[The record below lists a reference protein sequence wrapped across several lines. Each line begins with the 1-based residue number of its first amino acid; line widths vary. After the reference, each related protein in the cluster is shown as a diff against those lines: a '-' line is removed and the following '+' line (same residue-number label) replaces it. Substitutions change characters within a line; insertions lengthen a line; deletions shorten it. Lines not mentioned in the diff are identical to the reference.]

1 MLAKRPNVG
10 RLLAGMVVV
19 CCMVVAMAGTAT
31 ARKAP
36 LDPQAYVK
44 YYVVTSAYQG
54 QPENLTEIAT
64 RFLGSGE
71 RSAEIYN
78 LNAGRVQPDGASL
91 TDPAR
96 LNRGWY
102 LVLPWDAVGEGVK
115 YGQIPSEPN
124 KPTTSPRP
132 SGTAKPG
139 TAPTSATSPPPATSP
154 SPSRSPGQSPSPSGT
169 GSTAGCTAVA
179 GSSSRSDWAQLR
191 LAIDGAWDLSRGN
204 GVMVAVLDSG
214 VDGRIE
220 QLSGRVTVG
229 ADVTVGNGR
238 GDTDC
243 LGTGTAMASI
253 IAANTGI
260 QQTPVGLA
268 PDATVLPVRMVG
280 KSGTAR
286 PTDAANAIEVA
297 VSAGTSVV
305 ALGSHVDLSAPA
317 VAASLTTALNHDVV
331 VVAGAPI
338 KPVTLP
344 AASEPKATGALL
356 LVGGVGA
363 DNKLVEEYQP
373 DAVEVVAPGADV
385 LGIGPGKAGTLSYSG
400 TRFAVAFVAGQA
412 ALVRAAYPEL
422 NATQIEERIR
432 STADAVGDQTPD
444 GRYGAGMINPA
455 VSLARPMEGEQP
467 TGAGSSGGSGGGGGM
482 ATLVL
487 IGVALLGGGAFLALG
502 LHRRRAYS

>member
-1 MLAKRPNVG
+1 MLAKRPKLG
-10 RLLAGMVVV
+10 RLLAGVVV
-19 CCMVVAMAGTAT
+19 ACCLVVSMAGPSA
-31 ARKAP
+31 AQKAP
-36 LDPQAYVK
+36 PDPQAFVK
-44 YYVVTSAYQG
+44 YYVVTAAHQG
-54 QPENLTEIAT
+54 QPENLTEIAM

-102 LVLPWDAVGEGVK
+102 LVLPWDAAGEGVK
-115 YGQIPSEPN
+115 YGQIPSGP
-124 KPTTSPRP
+124 KPTPKTPAPGPKP
-132 SGTAKPG
+132 SG
-139 TAPTSATSPPPATSP
+139 SP
-154 SPSRSPGQSPSPSGT
+154 SPSPSPSPSGSPGASPSPT
-169 GSTAGCTAVA
+169 GTKGATSCTATA

-191 LAIDGAWDLSRGN
+191 MAADGAWDLSRGN
-204 GVMVAVLDSG
+204 GVMVAVVDSG
-214 VDGRIE
+214 VDGQLE
-220 QLSGRVTVG
+220 QLNGRIAVG

-253 IAANTGI
+253 IAANTRGEKSS
-260 QQTPVGLA
+260 VGLA
-268 PDATVLPVRMVG
+268 PDATILPVRMVG
-280 KSGTAR
+280 PSGNGR

-297 VSAGTSVV
+297 VSAGASVV

-317 VAASLTTALNHDVV
+317 VVASLTTALNHDVI
-331 VVAGAPI
+331 VVAAAPN

-344 AASEPKATGALL
+344 APGDQATGALL

-363 DNKLVEEYQP
+363 DNQFVEEYQP

-385 LGIGPGKAGTLSYSG
+385 TSIGPGKAGTLSYTG

-422 NATQIEERIR
+422 NAGQVEERIR
-432 STADAVGDQTPD
+432 STADAVGGDTPD
-444 GRYGAGMINPA
+444 VRYGSGMINPA
-455 VSLARPMEGEQP
+455 ASVARPVEGQP
-467 TGAGSSGGSGGGGGM
+467 VVGAGADRGGDGDGLGAVVLLGF
-482 ATLVL
+482 ALV
-487 IGVALLGGGAFLALG
+487 GGGAFLT
-502 LHRRRAYS
+502 LHLLRRRRAFG

>member
-1 MLAKRPNVG
+1 MLAKRLNVG
-10 RLLAGMVVV
+10 RLLAGVVAV

-44 YYVVTSAYQG
+44 YYVVTAAYQG
-54 QPENLTEIAT
+54 QPENLTAIAT

-91 TDPAR
+91 TDPTR

-115 YGQIPSEPN
+115 YGQIPAGPG
-124 KPTTSPRP
+124 KPTTSPGPSRTPRP
-132 SGTAKPG
+132 ASSPTSGT
-139 TAPTSATSPPPATSP
+139 SPSP
-154 SPSRSPGQSPSPSGT
+154 SPSRSPSQSPSPSGT
-169 GSTAGCTAVA
+169 SDTAGCTPVA

-204 GVMVAVLDSG
+204 GVMVAVVDSG
-214 VDGRIE
+214 VDGRLE
-220 QLSGRVTVG
+220 ELSGRVTVG

-253 IAANTGI
+253 IAANTAV

-268 PDATVLPVRMVG
+268 PDATVLPIRMIG

-297 VSAGTSVV
+297 VSAGASVV

-317 VAASLTTALNHDVV
+317 VIASLTTALNHDVV
-331 VVAGAPI
+331 VVAGAPT

-344 AASEPKATGALL
+344 SPGEPEATGALL

-363 DNKLVEEYQP
+363 DNKLVEDYQP
-373 DAVEVVAPGADV
+373 ETVEVVAPGADV
-385 LGIGPGKAGTLSYSG
+385 TGIGPGKTGPLSYSG

-422 NATQIEERIR
+422 NATQVEQRIR
-432 STADAVGDQTPD
+432 DTADGLGEQTPD
-444 GRYGAGMINPA
+444 SRYGTGMINPG
-455 VSLARPMEGEQP
+455 VSLARTLDGEQP
-467 TGAGSSGGSGGGGGM
+467 TGAASTGGGGGGGM